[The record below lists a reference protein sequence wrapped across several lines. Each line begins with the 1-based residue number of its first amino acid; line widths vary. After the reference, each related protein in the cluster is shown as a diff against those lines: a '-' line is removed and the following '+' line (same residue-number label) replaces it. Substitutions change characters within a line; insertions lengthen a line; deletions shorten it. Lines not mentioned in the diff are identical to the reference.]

1 VLICVG
7 RVRIEGGR
15 APNAAVL
22 AYFSHMTLRQLLAV
36 GACAVAPAL
45 GTAQTARVHVPF
57 TLDTLPNG
65 LTLIVHE
72 DHSVPI
78 VTTNV
83 WFHVGSGDEKPGRT
97 GFAHLFE
104 HLMFM
109 GSQNAPY
116 PQFDRLLE
124 AAGADN
130 NGSTTEDRTNY
141 FEEGPS
147 SSLKLMLWLEADRM
161 GWLLPTMDKPKVDLQ
176 RDVVKNERR
185 QSYENQPYGMVA
197 DVMPKLMYPAVHPY
211 SWPVIGSMADLS
223 AASVDDVKDFFRK
236 YYAPNNAT
244 LVVAG
249 DVKADEVRALVRQY
263 FSEVPRGPAIER
275 PTPAAFTVKDTSVT
289 LEDRV
294 QLARLYLNW
303 HTVRSVDADGPALQV
318 ASYVLAGSRTSRL
331 TQALVYSG
339 EVATAVQAFNDGK
352 RLDGDFN
359 IVATARP
366 GLGLDTLQTI
376 IDANLQ
382 RLASEGPTAREL
394 DQARNAI
401 EASFLRSIQTV
412 SGKADQLNEY
422 YYQTGNPDGF
432 QDDLDKLR
440 SVTASDIQRVVR
452 KYLQSPRV
460 MVSVVP
466 QGKQSLAAT
475 QKKVTQ

>member
-1 VLICVG
+1 MM
-7 RVRIEGGR
+7 RPPHFRT
-15 APNAAVL
+15 
-22 AYFSHMTLRQLLAV
+22 MTLRQTFTLGFSIIAIGLLPTHAN
-36 GACAVAPAL
+36 
-45 GTAQTARVHVPF
+45 AQATRLRVPF

-83 WFHVGSGDEKPGRT
+83 WFHVGSGDEKVGRT

-109 GSQNAPY
+109 GSENAPY

-124 AAGADN
+124 AAGANN

-141 FEEGPS
+141 FEFGPS

-185 QSYENQPYGMVA
+185 QSYENQPYGLVA
-197 DVMPKLMYPAVHPY
+197 DYQPKLMYPAGHPY
-211 SWPVIGSMADLS
+211 SWPVIGSMTDLS
-223 AASVDDVKDFFRK
+223 AASVDDVKDFFRQ

-249 DVKADEVRALVRQY
+249 DVKSDEVRALVRQY
-263 FSEVPRGPAIER
+263 FSDIPRGPAIER
-275 PTPAAFTVKDTSVT
+275 PAPAAFTVRDTALT

-294 QLARLYLNW
+294 QLPRLYLNW
-303 HTVRSVDADGPALQV
+303 HTGRNTGADAPALQV
-318 ASYVLAGSRTSRL
+318 AAYILAGARTSRL

-339 EVATAVQAFNDGK
+339 EVATAVQAYDDAK

-366 GLGLDTLQTI
+366 GKALDTLQTL
-376 IDANLQ
+376 IDVNLQ
-382 RLASEGPTAREL
+382 RLAADGPTAREL

-432 QDDLDKLR
+432 QDDLDKIR
-440 SVTASDIQRVVR
+440 AVTGSDIQRVVHQ
-452 KYLQSPRV
+452 YLQAPRV
-460 MVSVVP
+460 MISVVP

>member
-1 VLICVG
+1 MTFRHFLALSALVVG
-7 RVRIEGGR
+7 PTLGSAQATRV
-15 APNAAVL
+15 
-22 AYFSHMTLRQLLAV
+22 T
-36 GACAVAPAL
+36 
-45 GTAQTARVHVPF
+45 VPY
-57 TLDTLPNG
+57 TIDTLPNG

-83 WFHVGSGDEKPGRT
+83 WFHVGSGDEKVGRT

-109 GSQNAPY
+109 GSEHAAY

-124 AAGADN
+124 AAGANN

-141 FEEGPS
+141 YEEGPS
-147 SSLKLMLWLEADRM
+147 SALKLMLWLEADRL

-185 QSYENQPYGMVA
+185 QSYENQPYGIVG
-197 DVMPKLMYPAVHPY
+197 DYSPKLMYPAGHPY

-223 AASVDDVKDFFRK
+223 AASVEDVKDFFRQ

-244 LVVAG
+244 IVVAG
-249 DVKADEVRALVRQY
+249 DVKTSEVRAIVREY
-263 FSEVPRGPAIER
+263 FSDVPRGPAIER
-275 PTPAAFTVKDTSVT
+275 PTPAPFVVRDTAVT

-303 HTVRSVDADGPALQV
+303 HTGKSTSADAPALQV
-318 ASYVLAGSRTSRL
+318 AAYILAGSRTARL

-339 EVATAVQAFNDGK
+339 EIATQVQAYNDAK

-366 GLGLDTLQTI
+366 GLGLDTLQAA
-376 IDANLQ
+376 IDRNLQ
-382 RLASEGPTAREL
+382 RLASEGPSTREL
-394 DQARNAI
+394 AQAHNAI
-401 EASFLRSIQTV
+401 EASFLRAIQTV
-412 SGKADQLNEY
+412 GGKADQLNEY

-432 QDDLDKLR
+432 QDDLEKLR
-440 SVTASDIQRVVR
+440 AVSAADVQRVVR
-452 KYLQSPRV
+452 LYLQAPRV
-460 MVSVVP
+460 MISVVP
-466 QGKQSLAAT
+466 QGKQALAAT
-475 QKKVTQ
+475 KKAVTP

>member
-1 VLICVG
+1 
-7 RVRIEGGR
+7 
-15 APNAAVL
+15 
-22 AYFSHMTLRQLLAV
+22 MTLRHCFIAGAFALLPAIG
-36 GACAVAPAL
+36 GAQATRL
-45 GTAQTARVHVPF
+45 RVPF

-83 WFHVGSGDEKPGRT
+83 WFHVGSGDEKVGRT

-109 GSQNAPY
+109 GSQNAVY

-124 AAGADN
+124 AAGANN

-141 FEEGPS
+141 YEEGPS

-197 DVMPKLMYPAVHPY
+197 DYLPKLMYPASHPY
-211 SWPVIGSMADLS
+211 SWPVIGSMTDLS

-249 DVKADEVRALVRQY
+249 DVKAAEVRALVRQY
-263 FSEVPRGPAIER
+263 FSDIPRGPAIDR
-275 PTPAAFTVKDTSVT
+275 PSPAPFAVRDTTVT

-303 HTVRSVDADGPALQV
+303 HTVRSVDADAPALQV
-318 ASYVLAGSRTSRL
+318 ASYVLAGARTSRL
-331 TQALVYSG
+331 TQALVYAG
-339 EVATAVQAFNDGK
+339 EVATSVQAFNDGK

-366 GLGLDTLQTI
+366 GIGLDTLQAI

-382 RLASEGPTAREL
+382 RLASDGPTAREL

-401 EASFLRSIQTV
+401 EASFLRGIQTV
-412 SGKADQLNEY
+412 ARKADQLNEY
-422 YYQTGNPDGF
+422 YYETGNPDGF
-432 QDDLDKLR
+432 EDDLDRLR
-440 SVTASDIQRVVR
+440 TVSAADVQRVVR
-452 KYLQSPRV
+452 KYLQAPRV
-460 MVSVVP
+460 TVSVIP

>member
-1 VLICVG
+1 
-7 RVRIEGGR
+7 
-15 APNAAVL
+15 
-22 AYFSHMTLRQLLAV
+22 MTLRYSLPDALSRRLFIA
-36 GACAVAPAL
+36 AFSLAPAL
-45 GTAQTARVHVPF
+45 AGAQSAKLRVPF

-83 WFHVGSGDEKPGRT
+83 WFHVGSGDEKVGRT

-109 GSQNAPY
+109 GSENAPY

-124 AAGADN
+124 AAGANN

-141 FEEGPS
+141 YEFGPS
-147 SSLKLMLWLEADRM
+147 TSLKLMLWLEADRM

-197 DVMPKLMYPAVHPY
+197 DYQPKLMFPAGHPY
-211 SWPVIGSMADLS
+211 SWPVIGSMTDLS
-223 AASVDDVKDFFRK
+223 AASVEDVKDFFRK

-244 LVVAG
+244 IVVAG
-249 DVKADEVRALVRQY
+249 DVKADEVRAIVRQY
-263 FSEVPRGPAIER
+263 FTAVPRGPAIER
-275 PTPAAFTVKDTSVT
+275 PTPAPFTVHDTAMT

-294 QLARLYLNW
+294 QLPRLYLNW
-303 HTVRSVDADGPALQV
+303 HTGKNTGPDAPALQV
-318 ASYVLAGSRTSRL
+318 TAYILAGSRTARL
-331 TQALVYSG
+331 TQALVFNG
-339 EVATAVQAFNDGK
+339 EVATAVLAYDDAK

-366 GLGLDTLQTI
+366 GKALDTLQAL

-382 RLASEGPTAREL
+382 RLATDGPTAREL

-432 QDDLDKLR
+432 QDDLDHLR
-440 SVTASDIQRVVR
+440 AVSAADVKRVVHQ
-452 KYLQSPRV
+452 YLQAPRT
-460 MVSVVP
+460 MISVVP
-466 QGKQSLAAT
+466 QGKPALAAT
-475 QKKVTQ
+475 QQRLTQ